1 MQIYGHRGAKGEAP
15 ENTPAGFEHLR
26 KLGIHRVELDIVL
39 DRNHEAIVIHDD
51 TLDRTTNQ
59 QGFVKD
65 FDAISLAQLD
75 ARGRDW
81 QERWP
86 SATGVPTL
94 EAVLQEWPQLESMQ
108 IEVKKMPMNLRAAT
122 AKRVI
127 ELCEQFQLHERGI
140 ITSQYVPFLAYL
152 KSTHCKQARGLVA
165 SSLSKDVVKEAVDLG
180 CTYLCLKWTLC
191 NEHLVKEAH
200 AAGLTVSLWTV
211 NETSHLDKFL
221 NWGVDSLITDYPSRF
236 IAMMK

>member
-15 ENTPAGFEHLR
+15 ENTLAGFEHLR

-51 TLDRTTNQ
+51 TLDRTTNK

-81 QERWP
+81 QARWP

-108 IEVKKMPMNLRAAT
+108 IEVKKMPLNLRAAT
-122 AKRVI
+122 AQRVI
-127 ELCEQFQLHERGI
+127 ELCGKFQLGERGI

-152 KSTHCKQARGLVA
+152 KSIDCKQARGLVA
-165 SSLSKDVVKEAVDLG
+165 DSLSNDVIKEAVELG
-180 CTYLCLKWTLC
+180 CAYLCLKWTLC
-191 NEHLVKEAH
+191 NENLVKEAH

-211 NETSHLDKFL
+211 NETSHFDKFL

-236 IAMMK
+236 IALMK